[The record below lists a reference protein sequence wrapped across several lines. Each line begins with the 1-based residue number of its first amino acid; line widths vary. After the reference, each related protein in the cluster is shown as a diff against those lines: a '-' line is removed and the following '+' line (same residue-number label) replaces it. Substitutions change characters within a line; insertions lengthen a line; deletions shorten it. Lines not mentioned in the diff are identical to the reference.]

1 MRLVD
6 LSSKIRL
13 VPVAL
18 LSNMQ
23 ALKAFAV
30 KNAPVVPLISG
41 LCLAG
46 FPMPVLAANQPA
58 ANQTAPS
65 LSAVTRMYQAGDYR
79 DALSMD
85 NQLLLQNP
93 ASADLHYMKAN
104 LLVGL
109 GQNMQAIGEYQQT
122 LMLRPAD
129 PAITQYCLGALAR
142 LTAPTQGSAMIQA
155 QASQLANGFQQTAA
169 SAANTMVAD
178 GNSFQKWNDRMTR
191 RTVRDMQNSGTY
203 LADGSWAPA
212 YSAEDI
218 QGVAAAGARRS
229 QQAQNAAAQSAQDL
243 ATNAQ
248 IKIAQT
254 VDSAQSLQDMLNAPA
269 VKGAPHLQALG
280 TNLFVRNYGDNGIAG
295 SGQKALNQAG
305 QFPVA
310 LKAAPESLFPK
321 NDSQPGTAGR
331 KQVVRATVSGAVVH

>member
-122 LMLRPAD
+122 LML
-129 PAITQYCLGALAR
+129 
-142 LTAPTQGSAMIQA
+142 
-155 QASQLANGFQQTAA
+155 
-169 SAANTMVAD
+169 
-178 GNSFQKWNDRMTR
+178 
-191 RTVRDMQNSGTY
+191 
-203 LADGSWAPA
+203 
-212 YSAEDI
+212 
-218 QGVAAAGARRS
+218 
-229 QQAQNAAAQSAQDL
+229 
-243 ATNAQ
+243 
-248 IKIAQT
+248 
-254 VDSAQSLQDMLNAPA
+254 
-269 VKGAPHLQALG
+269 
-280 TNLFVRNYGDNGIAG
+280 
-295 SGQKALNQAG
+295 
-305 QFPVA
+305 
-310 LKAAPESLFPK
+310 
-321 NDSQPGTAGR
+321 
-331 KQVVRATVSGAVVH
+331 